1 LPYALGTAALGQIR
15 HLASRCPGGWLV
27 IANAVRS
34 WHEASDFAKLI
45 TPELRRLETILL
57 RMEDTDRASRIV
69 FLPDPEHR
77 WDGTSPA
84 VAPAARIGG

>member
-1 LPYALGTAALGQIR
+1 MHWEPLCSDKFDIWRAAV
-15 HLASRCPGGWLV
+15 PGGWLV

-34 WHEASDFAKLI
+34 WHEASDFAKVI

-57 RMEDTDRASRIV
+57 RMEESDRASRIV

-84 VAPAARIGG
+84 VAPAARIAG